1 MYIVQVKKNSSSP
14 FPKLVPLDSI
24 PEQDNTK
31 FVVRQARSRLKLWIC
46 DGAEQLSTLLVAI
59 KMRNQID
66 NDLQDELFGRMEDN
80 GTRSTYQYH
89 C

>member
-31 FVVRQARSRLKLWIC
+31 FVVRQAHSILKLQVC
-46 DGAEQLSTLLVAI
+46 DKAELLSTLLV
-59 KMRNQID
+59 
-66 NDLQDELFGRMEDN
+66 E
-80 GTRSTYQYH
+80 
-89 C
+89 

>member
-1 MYIVQVKKNSSSP
+1 MI
-14 FPKLVPLDSI
+14 D
-24 PEQDNTK
+24 
-31 FVVRQARSRLKLWIC
+31 FVFYLTAEP
-46 DGAEQLSTLLVAI
+46 GAEQLSTLLVAI

>member
-31 FVVRQARSRLKLWIC
+31 FVVRQARLRLKLRIC
-46 DGAEQLSTLLVAI
+46 DGTEQLSTLLVPVAI
-59 KMRNQID
+59 KMRNQTFSD
-66 NDLQDELFGRMEDN
+66 
-80 GTRSTYQYH
+80 
-89 C
+89 